1 MARRHL
7 YSCVSV
13 AGPPLPCMNATN
25 SRRSMVLEPSPS
37 APLKTCRADCTTPVD
52 CEIGWISMP
61 LLESLLK
68 QYQPPGS
75 KDLRD
80 QRQALL
86 DLLLAQ
92 PAVAVPVE
100 LAERDMLTEDPQ
112 YMARRH
118 LFSCVCCCGSSITWR
133 NSAAQSAVLNNP
145 AAATPCS
152 VTTSASRA
160 PRSSPRSPPG
170 TRRGSGSGGG
180 GFAAGSAAA
189 CSRREERERRA
200 RRARER
206 RDEERE
212 ETKSRRERGE
222 EQERVPG
229 CGLCGTRNAVSI

>member
-1 MARRHL
+1 
-7 YSCVSV
+7 
-13 AGPPLPCMNATN
+13 
-25 SRRSMVLEPSPS
+25 MVLEPSPS

-133 NSAAQSAVLNNP
+133 NSAAQSPVLNNP

-189 CSRREERERRA
+189 CSRREKREREEQEEQESEETKREKRRRA
-200 RRARER
+200 
-206 RDEERE
+206 EERE
-212 ETKSRRERGE
+212 EKSRRECLGAVCAAHGT
-222 EQERVPG
+222 QYLSN
-229 CGLCGTRNAVSI
+229 CLCLFAFAVL

>member
-118 LFSCVCCCGSSITWR
+118 LFSCVCYCGSSIT
-133 NSAAQSAVLNNP
+133 
-145 AAATPCS
+145 CG
-152 VTTSASRA
+152 A
-160 PRSSPRSPPG
+160 PPDE
-170 TRRGSGSGGG
+170 
-180 GFAAGSAAA
+180 AGL
-189 CSRREERERRA
+189 CTGRRA
-200 RRARER
+200 TTQCACHLQC
-206 RDEERE
+206 
-212 ETKSRRERGE
+212 T
-222 EQERVPG
+222 
-229 CGLCGTRNAVSI
+229 L